1 MPGARLSL
9 ARATEI
15 VPGEPV
21 SWAPDGG
28 GGRSTRPARRASFW
42 PGDLCSV
49 LKSPATPRL
58 ARAARDALPA
68 ASRSRGASP
77 HPRLQRPALSLLHP
91 QVLRHFSPRQ
101 EGREKRKRPS
111 VCTQPLPQHKKR
123 RGGGRLLNCD
133 SMIIKRIITHSR
145 GDSDTPTRA
154 AAGDLVGVPPPHP
167 LGGCEIYPKPC
178 TQELPFLRPR
188 GGEGTKE
195 TPTPYTHRLRFFTD
209 AQGMHFCNPFSLHL
223 PHLNSAFSQR

>member
-1 MPGARLSL
+1 MPGARLSP

-28 GGRSTRPARRASFW
+28 GGRSTRLARRASFW

-77 HPRLQRPALSLLHP
+77 HPRLPRPALSLLHP

-111 VCTQPLPQHKKR
+111 VCNPASAAAQEEERRGEAIKLWFHDNKKNHHPQQGRLGYTHPGSRWGSGGRSSSSPPRWLWNLPQAVH
-123 RGGGRLLNCD
+123 
-133 SMIIKRIITHSR
+133 
-145 GDSDTPTRA
+145 TR
-154 AAGDLVGVPPPHP
+154 
-167 LGGCEIYPKPC
+167 
-178 TQELPFLRPR
+178 T
-188 GGEGTKE
+188 
-195 TPTPYTHRLRFFTD
+195 
-209 AQGMHFCNPFSLHL
+209 PFSSTKGRGRNKRDPHSLH
-223 PHLNSAFSQR
+223 SQTQIFYRCSRYAFLQSLWLTPSPPE